1 MVLKNNGLPETTK
14 SELLSK
20 LMLAWDGQWFLK
32 VVEEF
37 GLEYG
42 LKLNTRVRLAFAR
55 IEMRSLLEA
64 LNKKRADN
72 FEEAIRII
80 IYYCREVLNISSQH
94 EIEIVNHST
103 TIKVTFCPILENCR
117 RANLPRYDQAC
128 LGCPQLWQEWL
139 KTLLPEEKCYVQAV
153 KQMGRNDEF
162 CLLYFF

>member
-1 MVLKNNGLPETTK
+1 MNLKNNNISETAK

-55 IEMRSLLEA
+55 IEMRSLLDV
-64 LNKKRADN
+64 LNKKEADN
-72 FEEAIRII
+72 FEEAINI
-80 IYYCREVLNISSQH
+80 IYFYCQEVLNISSQH
-94 EIEIVNHST
+94 EIEVVNHSA

-117 RANLPRYDQAC
+117 RADLPRYDQAC
-128 LGCPQLWQEWL
+128 LGCSQIWQEWL
-139 KTLLPEEKCYVQAV
+139 KILLPEEKCYVQAV

-162 CLLYFF
+162 CLLYIF